1 MTTLGVSSASYH
13 ASTSI
18 QRSDRLNAA
27 SVEKISRARESIA
40 DGDSATFAAMDN
52 TLKLDVAGTGAALK
66 SMVVAQGY
74 LTTALTSL
82 DNATD
87 ILTRMQEL
95 AVAGANGTNSAQ
107 NSIDI
112 DMEAEALADA
122 FHLALSTANYK
133 GRKIFNED
141 DGVLTLS
148 YGGRGA
154 AGDITQTAFDYDN
167 FYDYK
172 NPNTSSLLAG
182 VGYEVTRELSA
193 LEAQTILSRTTGL
206 SEEDLVVGFQ
216 FNTNVPPAE
225 NVGAGIMNVLDDA
238 GDGNLRTYNN
248 GDSAVRIDPSA
259 SILGA
264 EDFDYNGG
272 YIDFEI
278 TENFE
283 TTDTL
288 SISGDGANL
297 RIDADGIIEFNSSA
311 YNQWIE
317 IGSVDEQ
324 RNGENGSPLRVNLFA
339 DATVPGTSDI
349 ANGDFSQT
357 TQVITNYTKDMDNV
371 NRTETRSGVV
381 GSFQQADGTA
391 IASPGTP
398 TSGDFTNITPTGGSG
413 TGLRVSLQIDNTQ
426 SITGIDILDAGEGY
440 AAGDR
445 LTYEISAGVS
455 VQFDVST
462 VQDNVVTI
470 LTEARTSNISQDVLQ
485 TSSGSYDFDATGR
498 PLSDGGGPA
507 LTFEINDVVQ
517 ESVRR
522 TRQVAADTPEF
533 DDFGN
538 RTNDV
543 TEVYYTIQD
552 DTETIGSTY
561 TGERNLTDS
570 VWNGTYNET
579 SRTVPLNWTAY
590 EDRVDFGNPFV
601 ISEFANGADD
611 TVVTNANGDRSAD
624 TSGRVEFS
632 VPTPSEAVM
641 AATLNGPGN
650 DDVSANSSDPF
661 DPSVTVVGGELSL
674 NQENFLIT
682 TGYGIVHGPAAVSD
696 AFSAQAGD
704 FLKFDYTANFGGDN
718 YHVAGYIYEVDDN
731 GVAVGDPIIALNET
745 GVTGGGRA
753 SVEVPTDGQYRFVFV
768 NGTYDENGLRG
779 LGASMTIDNIV
790 AEDPYSIEQD
800 AVEAVVQAIAF
811 AKTDGATTSNDTKIL
826 TATLQ
831 NADQSSI
838 IRNDTNIQIE
848 GFDATLEADGPY
860 SILPTYDLVVQP
872 SAAQEGASDILT
884 SKIEAVHE
892 QLRMARVEVGASY
905 TSLEAAIENVTD
917 LRSQYTMGS
926 NTISDLNFVRET
938 AHLSKRRIQND
949 VATAMLAQANKA
961 QEGILSLVDNSYR

>member
-1 MTTLGVSSASYH
+1 MTTIGVASASIY
-13 ASTSI
+13 AGSSI
-18 QRSDRLNAA
+18 NKSDREAA
-27 SVEKISRARESIA
+27 GSVQRIATARNSVA
-40 DGDSATFAAMDN
+40 AGDTSALAAMDN
-52 TLKLDVAGTGAALK
+52 RLMLDVAGTTGALK
-66 SMVVAQGY
+66 SMAVTQAY
-74 LTTALTSL
+74 LSTAITSL
-82 DNATD
+82 DNASM
-87 ILTRMQEL
+87 ILTRIQEL
-95 AVAGANGTNSAQ
+95 AVMGANGTNSAST
-107 NSIDI
+107 NLDL
-112 DMEAEALADA
+112 DTEAEALADA
-122 FHLALSTANYK
+122 FHDALHSANYK
-133 GRKIFNED
+133 GKKIFNETET
-141 DGVLTLS
+141 GLSLS
-148 YGGRGA
+148 YGSSGMNGNVA
-154 AGDITQTAFDYDN
+154 VQFFDYDN

-193 LEAQTILSRTTGL
+193 LEAQTILARTTGL

-216 FNTNVPPAE
+216 FKTNVPPAE
-225 NVGAGIMNVLDDA
+225 NIGAGIMDVLDGA
-238 GDGNLRTYNN
+238 GDGNLRRYT
-248 GDSAVRIDPSA
+248 GGPAVRIDPSA
-259 SILGA
+259 SVEGV
-264 EDFDYNGG
+264 EGFDYNGG
-272 YIDFEI
+272 FIDFEI

-283 TTDTL
+283 TTDAL
-288 SISGDGANL
+288 SISDAGANL
-297 RIDADGIIEFNSSA
+297 RIDADGIIEFNSST

-317 IGSVDEQ
+317 IGQVDEQ

-357 TQVITNYTKDMDNV
+357 TSVVTNYTKDMDTV

-381 GSFQQADGTA
+381 DSFQQVDGTE
-391 IASPGTP
+391 IASPNTS
-398 TSGDFTNITPTGGSG
+398 TSGDYTNVNPNGGSG
-413 TGLRVSLQIDNTQ
+413 TGLRVSLQIDDDQ
-426 SITGIDILDAGEGY
+426 SITGIDILDAGRGY
-440 AAGDR
+440 AAGDV
-445 LTYEISAGVS
+445 LTYEISDGVS
-455 VQFDVST
+455 VQFAVGT
-462 VQDNVVTI
+462 VQDNIEIT
-470 LTEARTSNISQDVLQ
+470 LTEARTSNITRDVLQ
-485 TSSGSYDFDATGR
+485 TRSGSYDFDATGR

-507 LTFEINDVVQ
+507 LTFDVGDVVQ

-522 TRQVAADTPEF
+522 TRQVAADNPEF

-543 TEVYYTIQD
+543 TEVYYVIQD
-552 DTETIGSTY
+552 DTETVGSTY
-561 TGERNLTDS
+561 TGERTLTDS
-570 VWNGTYNET
+570 VWNGSYNET

-590 EDRVDFGNPFV
+590 EDRVDFGNPFE
-601 ISEFANGADD
+601 ISEFANGANDI
-611 TVVTNANGDRSAD
+611 VVTNANGDRSAD

-650 DDVSANSSDPF
+650 DNASENDSDPF
-661 DPSVTVVGGELSL
+661 DPSVSVADGQLSL
-674 NQENFLIT
+674 NQENFLIN

-731 GVAVGDPIIALNET
+731 GVAVGEPIIALNET
-745 GVTGGGRA
+745 GVSGGGRA

-800 AVEAVVQAIAF
+800 AVEAVIQAIAF
-811 AKTDGATTSNDTKIL
+811 AKTDGATTSNDAKIL

-831 NADQSSI
+831 NSDRSSVI
-838 IRNDTNIQIE
+838 SNDTNIRVE
-848 GFDATLEADGPY
+848 GFDATVETDGPY

-884 SKIEAVHE
+884 SRVEAVHE
-892 QLRMARVEVGASY
+892 QIRNARVQLGASY
-905 TSLEAAIENVTD
+905 GALEATIANVTD
-917 LRSQYTMGS
+917 LRSQYAMGS
-926 NTISDLNFVRET
+926 NTISDLNFIRET
-938 AHLSKRRIQND
+938 AQLSKRQIQND
-949 VATAMLAQANKA
+949 IATAMLAQANKA